1 MKKYL
6 IFLLVIILFGCS
18 KPKTVLICG
27 DHVCINKSEA
37 EQYFEDNL
45 TLEVK
50 ILGNNN
56 KESVNLV
63 QLNLESN
70 IESNKKISLF
80 SKNNTNRE
88 IKELS
93 KKEVRKKKIELKKR
107 NNLKKRSNSKK
118 IKKVAKLK
126 DKTIKE
132 SKTDKKDKKISKNI
146 QDICVLLEKC
156 NIDEI
161 SKFLVK
167 QGMNKK
173 YPDITK
179 RENQ

>member
-1 MKKYL
+1 M
-6 IFLLVIILFGCS
+6 
-18 KPKTVLICG
+18 
-27 DHVCINKSEA
+27 CINKSEA

-63 QLNLESN
+63 QLNLGSN

-179 RENQ
+179 RKSMKKKENLTSQLLD